1 MKTYDNREK
10 KKART
15 KFWKTA
21 TFNDRIWD
29 YKYSENLN
37 KFYGFKFFNFNIIRG
52 TDMYQGLCEVPLL
65 QERIAITSGL
75 NLFASFFKG

>member
-1 MKTYDNREK
+1 MIIERRRKLGLSFEK
-10 KKART
+10 L
-15 KFWKTA
+15 

-65 QERIAITSGL
+65 QEGIAVTSGL
-75 NLFASFFKG
+75 DLFASFFKG